1 MKKLLSLMLALVMVL
16 SLTACGGGK
25 EEPAPEKEPEKTEQP
40 AEETKTGGKLVV
52 YSALNEDNTI
62 AIAKR
67 FKEDTGIEIEYI
79 SLGGGDA
86 VARVQAEMG
95 SPKAD
100 ILVGGSVDLYG
111 SLSDAGAFEA
121 YDSPNNDT
129 LDERFNDPNH
139 FWQGWYMGVLSIIVN
154 EERFEKELAPKG
166 VKMPETWDDLLDPA
180 YKDVFVWA
188 NPTTAGGAYIATA
201 CDLAKIACD
210 ADHRYYASSMAYY
223 DNDMLAAA
231 ERRQYRRDVQ
241 MVFQDAVGSL
251 NPRMTIRQA
260 LNEILKKSLGGVRG
274 RQEEEETTLGGVRG
288 RQSPRSLSHTPES
301 LLSLVGLS
309 KAVLDQYPRELSG
322 GQCQRASFARALAVN
337 PKVLVADE
345 PVSALDVSVQARIL
359 NLMRDLRRE
368 LGLAI
373 LLIAH
378 DLSVVRNVCDRVC
391 VMHRGLFED
400 AGPAE
405 EVFDHP
411 QSDYTKNLLAAVP
424 DVRRSLAAR
433 TPR

>member
-1 MKKLLSLMLALVMVL
+1 MSGETDNAGEVLFQVKDLHVTYRRPGQKAVEAVRGVSFDLHAGETLGIVGESGSGKSTIAKTLMLLQPSSGGEALFR
-16 SLTACGGGK
+16 GK
-25 EEPAPEKEPEKTEQP
+25 
-40 AEETKTGGKLVV
+40 
-52 YSALNEDNTI
+52 DI
-62 AIAKR
+62 A
-67 FKEDTGIEIEYI
+67 
-79 SLGGGDA
+79 
-86 VARVQAEMG
+86 
-95 SPKAD
+95 
-100 ILVGGSVDLYG
+100 
-111 SLSDAGAFEA
+111 AF
-121 YDSPNNDT
+121 T
-129 LDERFNDPNH
+129 
-139 FWQGWYMGVLSIIVN
+139 
-154 EERFEKELAPKG
+154 
-166 VKMPETWDDLLDPA
+166 
-180 YKDVFVWA
+180 
-188 NPTTAGGAYIATA
+188 
-201 CDLAKIACD
+201 
-210 ADHRYYASSMAYY
+210 
-223 DNDMLAAA
+223 AA

-274 RQEEEETTLGGVRG
+274 RQ
-288 RQSPRSLSHTPES
+288 SPRSLSPTPES
-301 LLSLVGLS
+301 LISLVGLS

-400 AGPAE
+400 VGPAE
-405 EVFDHP
+405 DVFDHP

-433 TPR
+433 TPQ